1 VLFHLAEPA
10 ALLGI
15 ALAFVI
21 GVYAHDAAQVLVS
34 WALGD
39 PWAKRAGKLSLKP
52 AAHVG
57 PFSAVSVVIVGV
69 GWTERVP
76 MNDRWRARRWHVAF
90 SVLAGPLAYIL
101 LAVAALAGFRGLA
114 HRATVNFGDRTVDV
128 VTSLPFGAD
137 MLGWMAV
144 TFASMCVL
152 SLVPLPP
159 MDGGRILFTL
169 APTSPGWA
177 KARYNLEER
186 NWGLGIIMALLLLPV
201 LFQGFPSVVGQLVP
215 PLIRGLAR
223 LVGLDFS

>member
-15 ALAFVI
+15 AIAFVL
-21 GVYAHDAAQVLVS
+21 GVYGHDFAQVLVS

-57 PFSAVSVVIVGV
+57 PFSAVSVIVVGV
-69 GWTERVP
+69 GWTEPVP
-76 MNDRWRARRWHVAF
+76 MNDRWRRRRFHVAF
-90 SVLAGPLAYIL
+90 SVLAGPLAYLL
-101 LAVAALAGFRGLA
+101 LALASLAGFRGLA
-114 HRATVNFGDRTVDV
+114 ERATVDFGNRTLDV
-128 VTSLPFGAD
+128 VTSLPFGAE

-144 TFASMCVL
+144 TFASLFIL

-186 NWGLGIIMALLLLPV
+186 NWGLGIIMAILLLPV

-223 LVGLDFS
+223 VVGLHFA